1 MLKLLP
7 LIILMSL
14 LTSCDSFERTKDKRL
29 KANVQSSTANS
40 QQQTSNSQKLTSNI
54 QQPIVILYDND
65 VHCAVDGYAKLVA
78 LRDIISDTAGFV
90 TTVSCGDFASGGVIA
105 AATEG
110 MSVIDIMNKVGY
122 DVVTLGNHELD
133 YGMEQIFAFA
143 EALDAE
149 VVCANLKNVQTNR
162 YPFPAY
168 HIVNYGD
175 IDVAYLGF
183 TTTLSGTVMSLSDED
198 GNPLYSFMREDF
210 YSNAQSFIDE
220 ARDNGAEYVVALT
233 HLGDSETIGDMPNS
247 TSLIAN
253 TTGLDAVI
261 DGHDHHIIEERWLKN
276 KDNEAVLLTSSGYAF
291 ENVGLLTINPD
302 GGLSSRLVNIK
313 SDSTLVDVA
322 TQHLVDSIK
331 MGVEQSGCKV
341 VGFLDRDLDVCDESG
356 KRLVRKQQTEIGA
369 FCADAFREFT
379 GADVALINGGGI
391 RAGIKRGEV
400 TLNDLLAVMPFGNMV
415 CTATMTGQHLLD
427 AMEFSV
433 ALLPD
438 ESGAFLQVSG
448 MRYDV
453 DASMPTPAALD
464 DHHLCSHVKDQ
475 TRRISNLQILNP
487 ATGVY
492 DDIKPEKTYTVAS
505 IDYLLTEMG
514 SSGILRHAKYD
525 GRYWGTDLEVL
536 ADFFKTTRP

>member
-1 MLKLLP
+1 
-7 LIILMSL
+7 MSL
-14 LTSCDSFERTKDKRL
+14 LTSCDSHVKTNDKRL
-29 KANVQSSTANS
+29 KPNAQSSTANS
-40 QQQTSNSQKLTSNI
+40 QQLTANSQK
-54 QQPIVILYDND
+54 PITILYDND

-78 LRDIISDTAGFV
+78 LRDLVSDTTDFV

-105 AATEG
+105 
-110 MSVIDIMNKVGY
+110 SVSDGELIIDIMNKVGY

-133 YGMEQIFAFA
+133 YGMKQLFAFP
-143 EALDAE
+143 ESLNAE
-149 VVCANLKNVQTNR
+149 VVCANLKNVQTDEF
-162 YPFPAY
+162 PFPAY
-168 HIVNYGD
+168 HIISYGD
-175 IDVAYLGF
+175 VDVAFLGF
-183 TTTLSGTVMSLSDED
+183 TTPSSGTVMSLCDED

-247 TSLIAN
+247 TALIAN
-253 TTGLDAVI
+253 TIGLDAVI

-276 KDNEAVLLTSSGYAF
+276 KDNEVVLFTSSGYGF

-313 SDSTLVDVA
+313 SDTTLVDVA
-322 TQHLVDSIK
+322 TQHFVDSIK
-331 MGVEQSGCKV
+331 MGVEQSGRKV

-356 KRLVRKQQTEIGA
+356 KRFVRKQQTELGT

-379 GADVALINGGGI
+379 GADVALINGGGV
-391 RAGIKRGEV
+391 RAGLKRGEV

-415 CTATMTGQHLLD
+415 CTATMTGQQLLD

-433 ALLPD
+433 ALLPH

-453 DASMPTPAALD
+453 DASIPTPVVISD
-464 DHHLCSHVKDQ
+464 DHHFSHVKNEP
-475 TRRISNLQILNP
+475 RRISNLKILNRV
-487 ATGVY
+487 TGNY
-492 DDIKPEKTYTVAS
+492 DDVKPEKIYTVAS
-505 IDYLLTEMG
+505 FDYLITKMG

-525 GRYWGTDLEVL
+525 GRYWGTELEVM
-536 ADFFKTTRP
+536 AEFFKSPRH

>member
-1 MLKLLP
+1 MIKLLP

-14 LTSCDSFERTKDKRL
+14 LTSCDSHVKTNDKRL
-29 KANVQSSTANS
+29 KPNAQSSTANS
-40 QQQTSNSQKLTSNI
+40 QQLTANSQK
-54 QQPIVILYDND
+54 PISILYDND

-78 LRDIISDTAGFV
+78 LRDIISDTTDFV

-105 AATEG
+105 
-110 MSVIDIMNKVGY
+110 SVSDGELIVDIMNKVDY
-122 DVVTLGNHELD
+122 DVVAPGNHELD
-133 YGMEQIFAFA
+133 YGMKQLFAFS
-143 EALDAE
+143 ESLNAE
-149 VVCANLKNVQTNR
+149 VVCANLKNVQTDEF
-162 YPFPAY
+162 PFPAY
-168 HIVNYGD
+168 HLISYGD
-175 IDVAYLGF
+175 IDVAFLGF
-183 TTTLSGTVMSLSDED
+183 TTPSSGTVMSLSDED

-276 KDNEAVLLTSSGYAF
+276 KDDEAVLLTSSGFAF

-302 GGLSSRLVNIK
+302 VGLSSRLVNIK

-341 VGFLDRDLDVCDESG
+341 VGFLDRDLDICDESG

-369 FCADAFREFT
+369 FCADAFRVFT

-415 CTATMTGQHLLD
+415 CTATMTGQQLLD

-453 DASMPTPAALD
+453 DVSIPTPVVISD
-464 DHHLCSHVKDQ
+464 DHHFSHVKNE
-475 TRRISNLQILNP
+475 TRRISNLKILNP
-487 ATGVY
+487 VTGNF
-492 DDIKPEKTYTVAS
+492 DDVEIEKIYTVAS
-505 IDYLLTEMG
+505 FDYLITEMG

-525 GRYWGTDLEVL
+525 GRYWGTELEVL

>member
-14 LTSCDSFERTKDKRL
+14 LTSCDSPVKTNDKRL
-29 KANVQSSTANS
+29 KSNAQSSTANS
-40 QQQTSNSQKLTSNI
+40 QKLTANS

-105 AATEG
+105 
-110 MSVIDIMNKVGY
+110 SVSDGELIVDIMNKVGY
-122 DVVTLGNHELD
+122 DVVALGNHELD
-133 YGMEQIFAFA
+133 YGMNQLFAFS
-143 EALDAE
+143 ESLNAE
-149 VVCANLKNVQTNR
+149 VVCANLKNVQTDEF
-162 YPFPAY
+162 PFPAY
-168 HIVNYGD
+168 HIISYGD
-175 IDVAYLGF
+175 VDVAFLGF
-183 TTTLSGTVMSLSDED
+183 TTPSSGTVMSLSDGD

-233 HLGDSETIGDMPNS
+233 HLGDSKTLGDMPNS
-247 TSLIAN
+247 TALIAN

-261 DGHDHHIIEERWLKN
+261 DGHDHHVIEGRWLKN
-276 KDNEAVLLTSSGYAF
+276 KDNEAVLLASSGYAF
-291 ENVGLLTINPD
+291 ENVGVLTINPD

-313 SDSTLVDVA
+313 SDSILVDVA
-322 TQHLVDSIK
+322 TQHFIDSIK

-341 VGFLDRDLDVCDESG
+341 VGFLDRDLDICDESG
-356 KRLVRKQQTEIGA
+356 KRLVRKQQTELGA
-369 FCADAFREFT
+369 FCADAFRMFT

-391 RAGIKRGEV
+391 RAGLKKGKV
-400 TLNDLLAVMPFGNMV
+400 TINDLLAVMPFGNLI
-415 CTATMTGQHLLD
+415 CTASMTGQQLLD

-433 ALLPD
+433 ALLPH

-453 DASMPTPAALD
+453 DVSIPTPVVISE
-464 DHHLCSHVKDQ
+464 DHLFSYVKNE
-475 TRRISNLQILNP
+475 TRRISNLQILNTV
-487 ATGVY
+487 TGIFE
-492 DDIKPEKTYTVAS
+492 DIKPEKIYTVAS
-505 IDYLLTEMG
+505 FDYLITEMG

-525 GRYWGTDLEVL
+525 GKYWGTEIEAMVNQLGVFSPE
-536 ADFFKTTRP
+536 P

>member
-14 LTSCDSFERTKDKRL
+14 LTSCDSFERTKDKTN
-29 KANVQSSTANS
+29 AQSSTANS
-40 QQQTSNSQKLTSNI
+40 QKLTSNS

-65 VHCAVDGYAKLVA
+65 VHCAVDGYSKLVA

-90 TTVSCGDFASGGVIA
+90 TTASCGDFASGGVIA
-105 AATEG
+105 
-110 MSVIDIMNKVGY
+110 SVSDGELIIDIMNKVGY
-122 DVVTLGNHELD
+122 DVVAPGNHELD
-133 YGMEQIFAFA
+133 YGMKQLFAFS
-143 EALDAE
+143 ESLNAE
-149 VVCANLKNVQTNR
+149 VVCANLKNVQTDEF
-162 YPFPAY
+162 PFPAY
-168 HIVNYGD
+168 HLISYGD
-175 IDVAYLGF
+175 IDVAFLGF
-183 TTTLSGTVMSLSDED
+183 TTPSSGTVMSLSDED
-198 GNPLYSFMREDF
+198 GNPLYSFIREDF

-302 GGLSSRLVNIK
+302 GGLASRLVNIK

-322 TQHLVDSIK
+322 TQHFVDSIK

-341 VGFLDRDLDVCDESG
+341 VGFLDRDLDICDESG

-415 CTATMTGQHLLD
+415 CTATMTGQQLLD

-453 DASMPTPAALD
+453 DVSIPTPAALD

-492 DDIKPEKTYTVAS
+492 DDIKLEKTYTVAS

-514 SSGILRHAKYD
+514 SFGILRHAKYD